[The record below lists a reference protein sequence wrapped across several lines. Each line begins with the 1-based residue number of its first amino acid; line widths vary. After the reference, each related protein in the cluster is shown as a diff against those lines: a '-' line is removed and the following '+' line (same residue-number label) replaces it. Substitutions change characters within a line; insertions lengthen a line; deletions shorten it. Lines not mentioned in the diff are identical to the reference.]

1 MYIELRSVEE
11 NPFSVMAV
19 MEDAY
24 ICQEP
29 RDAEMEAFLVTE
41 GSVEVMSPPTMTPGS
56 SISTLSEYQA
66 KENMIAQISA

>member
-1 MYIELRSVEE
+1 MIFDATLNLFQDDEYIELRSVEE

-29 RDAEMEAFLVTE
+29 RDADMEAFLVTE
-41 GSVEVMSPPTMTPGS
+41 GSVEVMSPS
-56 SISTLSEYQA
+56 H
-66 KENMIAQISA
+66 

>member
-1 MYIELRSVEE
+1 MEE

-19 MEDAY
+19 MEEAY

-41 GSVEVMSPPTMTPGS
+41 GSMEVMSPS
-56 SISTLSEYQA
+56 HCIE
-66 KENMIAQISA
+66 II

>member
-1 MYIELRSVEE
+1 MEE

-24 ICQEP
+24 ICQET

-41 GSVEVMSPPTMTPGS
+41 GSVEVMSPSHRNNRGNVN
-56 SISTLSEYQA
+56 LSRRNED
-66 KENMIAQISA
+66 